1 MRSFSDTNLLTV
13 IIFALVVCVLLNLQT
28 TLWIAERVYEVSLS
42 FLTHAL
48 SFV

>member
-13 IIFALVVCVLLNLQT
+13 ALFALVVCVLLNLQT
-28 TLWIAERVYEVSLS
+28 TLGFAERVYEVTLR
-42 FLTHAL
+42 LLGHAL